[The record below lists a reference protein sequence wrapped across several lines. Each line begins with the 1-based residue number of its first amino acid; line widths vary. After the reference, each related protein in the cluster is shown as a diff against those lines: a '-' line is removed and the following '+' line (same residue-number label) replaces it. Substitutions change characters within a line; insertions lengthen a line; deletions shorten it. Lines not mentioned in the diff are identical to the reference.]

1 MASPDFLVK
10 DVEVLKDWRL
20 RVDGRLDDH
29 DGQLDA
35 HNVRIG
41 NAELKAAVRDEDIK
55 YIKDTLDKSVARSR
69 WAIGL
74 LVMIL
79 VALIPLV
86 YDFIKWGLTHNWA
99 Y

>member
-1 MASPDFLVK
+1 MASPDMLLK

-29 DGQLDA
+29 DEQLGV
-35 HNVRIG
+35 HSVRIS

-55 YIKDTLDKSVARSR
+55 YIKDKLDESASRTR

-86 YDFIKWGLTHNWA
+86 YDFLKWGITHNWQ

>member
-1 MASPDFLVK
+1 MASPDILGN

-20 RVDGRLDDH
+20 RVDGRLDGH
-29 DGQLDA
+29 DELLNK
-35 HNVRIG
+35 HSIRIS

-55 YIKDTLDKSVARSR
+55 YIRDKLDASEARSK

-74 LVMIL
+74 LITIIA
-79 VALIPLV
+79 ALMPLV
-86 YDFIKWGLTHNWA
+86 YDFVKWGIIHNWQ